1 MQRADQHCND
11 QGGTSRGEGLKHR
24 NANKFFTYLYL
35 VAMWWVE
42 GVGSRCWLVWAPVV
56 SQGRREPCQKCLSTA
71 ASLRYSPPAYK
82 VMVEPPAET
91 CKFTHAQT
99 TQLFFSFFFFCI
111 KAREE
116 EEDEAQAPHRQR
128 QEITRLQGQR
138 DSTEKE
144 KRRVF
149 TRGRGMLQPSLGLGG
164 RRAGLAG
171 GGVSSPVDKL
181 DSGELIGV
189 RVTEEISRQES
200 DLMLWHQKRED
211 GLCSMYASLAA
222 FMCSG

>member
-1 MQRADQHCND
+1 MHRADQHCND

-99 TQLFFSFFFFCI
+99 TQLFFSLFFFFLHQSKGRRRRRSTSTTQT
-111 KAREE
+111 KAGDNKAPGTERQHRKREAEGVYARPRDAAALIGFRREE
-116 EEDEAQAPHRQR
+116 S
-128 QEITRLQGQR
+128 G
-138 DSTEKE
+138 
-144 KRRVF
+144 F
-149 TRGRGMLQPSLGLGG
+149 G
-164 RRAGLAG
+164 RRR
-171 GGVSSPVDKL
+171 S
-181 DSGELIGV
+181 
-189 RVTEEISRQES
+189 
-200 DLMLWHQKRED
+200 
-211 GLCSMYASLAA
+211 
-222 FMCSG
+222 